1 MNNEKFEEYSARARS
16 DPEFRAR
23 LRAEPGAVLAECGL
37 PVEPGVE
44 LKLVEDTGDVFHFV
58 LPPELNTQL
67 SDSSMAAVSG
77 GVCFGLIP
85 GRPRLFG

>member
-1 MNNEKFEEYSARARS
+1 M
-16 DPEFRAR
+16 
-23 LRAEPGAVLAECGL
+23 
-37 PVEPGVE
+37 E

-67 SDSSMAAVSG
+67 SDKQHGGGSG

-85 GRPRLFG
+85 GRPRLFGLTGRARRRRPFPETDCNRERKR